1 MFLHLVNFFERLA
14 KANIHSTATEGFLSG
29 PLLFMTSLSYFHLGC
44 ALNNISTNVSTWNCT
59 GMGQKA
65 SLAIQMVLKIPK
77 KCKIVGNVTTSGRGL
92 LCSIVKIFLNIFFSE
107 WNQSIF
113 FTLMKWWFYNYR
125 HFLIALFFPFLAH
138 CIIYDAITCH
148 SLEDNGLKANPESTK
163 KKKKKTKSNILWF
176 SVDQQQSTYMYKIIH
191 LWKIR
196 TVPNFV
202 NTYSQI

>member
-77 KCKIVGNVTTSGRGL
+77 SAKLWEMSQHQTGHFYPALSR
-92 LCSIVKIFLNIFFSE
+92 FFWIFFSE

-125 HFLIALFFPFLAH
+125 HFNCTILSIFS
-138 CIIYDAITCH
+138 
-148 SLEDNGLKANPESTK
+148 SLYHLRCNNMPLPWGQWTQSESRK
-163 KKKKKTKSNILWF
+163 
-176 SVDQQQSTYMYKIIH
+176 Y
-191 LWKIR
+191 
-196 TVPNFV
+196 
-202 NTYSQI
+202 